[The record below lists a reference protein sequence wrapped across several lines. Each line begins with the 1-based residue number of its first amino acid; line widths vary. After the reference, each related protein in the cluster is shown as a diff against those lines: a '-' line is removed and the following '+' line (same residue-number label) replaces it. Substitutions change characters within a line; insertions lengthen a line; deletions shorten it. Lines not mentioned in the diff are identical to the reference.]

1 MFITLPGGNLSPP
14 PLNDSPGKM
23 QELFFTQPYFHS
35 LSLNHEYLDLTPFYS
50 QLYLSWYK

>member
-1 MFITLPGGNLSPP
+1 MFITLPGGNPPPP
-14 PLNDSPGKM
+14 PLNDSPGMM